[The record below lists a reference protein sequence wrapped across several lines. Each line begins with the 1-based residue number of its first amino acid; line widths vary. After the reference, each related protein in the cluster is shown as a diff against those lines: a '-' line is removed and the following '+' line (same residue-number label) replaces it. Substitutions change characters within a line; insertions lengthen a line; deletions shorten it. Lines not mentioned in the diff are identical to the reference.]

1 MSVTKVPTIPPVGG
15 GNTDYILTNV
25 KMLLDVREG
34 RSGDKLDANVTY
46 RDLVSLGLAN
56 DPSGQVVYIGKTASL
71 SGLPVQP
78 SGVDSDGYDPTKDL
92 TPPPAPTDVVAQGS
106 IGVVFLTWN
115 QPTYRNHA
123 YAEIWRSESDDVATA
138 SLVGTSSTQ
147 GYVDVPNDQLT
158 RYYWIRFVSRADVRG
173 PYSQES
179 ASAKADIDP
188 AVIIAKIE
196 GQILDSSLSKTLSER
211 IKRIESGVD
220 IQTSIQSNVALLQR
234 ATNTAITNEQTV
246 RENAD
251 SALSQSIQ
259 TLTATVGDNNT
270 ALSALITSEET
281 ARVSADTAL
290 ASSISVVGAIADAKT
305 RSFYQDTAPVLDP
318 NDPFN
323 VGDLWVDTNITYADD
338 YLPGDYVIR
347 SNRMNRWDGTQW
359 VEAMDFGFADWF
371 TAIRDEKTARVN
383 GDGALAQ
390 QITNLTSVVDAN
402 YATLQQEQTTRAN
415 ADAALSSDITTL
427 TSTVN
432 TNNSNLTAALQS
444 EASTRASADTALASD
459 ITTLIS
465 TVNTNNSNLT
475 AALQSEATTRA
486 NADSALSSN
495 ITTLTSTVNT
505 NNQTL
510 TAALQTEATTR
521 ADADTALSSD
531 ITTLTSTN
539 QTLAAALQTEA
550 TTRADADTALS
561 NNITTLEST
570 VNTNNQTLTTALQTE
585 ATTRANADG
594 SLFAQYTVKI
604 DSNGHVSGFGLASE
618 TVSGTTTS
626 AFIVRAD
633 KFAIV
638 DPASTSNNLTN
649 SPSADT
655 VPFSIVGG
663 VTYLKSAMIQDAS
676 ISSAK
681 IASLVA
687 NKITSGYINAAVGI
701 NGAKVYGAEL
711 YAGGS
716 TTVTTDG
723 SGNVTGFTA
732 VNPTVNISGGNASFV
747 AGNFSVKNSSTGS
760 AYVPFTV
767 NGGVVYLNTAFIGD
781 GTITNAKIGST
792 IQSTSYTA
800 GSAGWK
806 IDKDGASEFNS
817 NVTFRGSLNV
827 KSASSGARMEM
838 TNSVLKVYDSSG
850 TLRVKIG
857 DLTA

>member
-220 IQTSIQSNVALLQR
+220 IGSSIQNSVALLQR

-246 RENAD
+246 RQNAD
-251 SALSQSIQ
+251 NALSQSIQ
-259 TLTATVGDNNT
+259 TLTATVGNNDT
-270 ALSALITSEET
+270 TLRALITSEET

-290 ASSISVVGAIADAKT
+290 ASSINVVGAIADSKT
-305 RSFYQDTAPVLDP
+305 RSFYQNTAPVLDP

-323 VGDLWVDTNITYADD
+323 VGDLWIDTNITYADD

-359 VEAMDFGFADWF
+359 VDAMDFGFADWF

-390 QITNLTSVVDAN
+390 QITTLTSVVDAN
-402 YATLQQEQTTRAN
+402 YATLEQEQITRAN
-415 ADAALSSDITTL
+415 ADTALSSDISTL

-432 TNNSNLTAALQS
+432 TNNNNLTAALQS
-444 EASTRASADTALASD
+444 EASTRAS
-459 ITTLIS
+459 
-465 TVNTNNSNLT
+465 
-475 AALQSEATTRA
+475 
-486 NADSALSSN
+486 ADSALSSN

-505 NNQTL
+505 NNQAV
-510 TAALQTEATTR
+510 TAALQSEATTR
-521 ADADTALSSD
+521 ANADTALSSN
-531 ITTLTSTN
+531 ITTLTST
-539 QTLAAALQTEA
+539 
-550 TTRADADTALS
+550 
-561 NNITTLEST
+561 
-570 VNTNNQTLTTALQTE
+570 VNTNNTNQTAALQAEATDRANADSALTIALQTE

-604 DSNGHVSGFGLASE
+604 DNNGHVSGFGLASE

-626 AFIVRAD
+626 AFIIRAD
-633 KFAIV
+633 KFAVV
-638 DPASTSNNLTN
+638 DPDSTSNNLTN
-649 SPSADT
+649 TPSADT
-655 VPFSIVGG
+655 VPFSVVGG

-687 NKITSGYINAAVGI
+687 NKITSGYINAVVGI

-711 YAGGS
+711 YSGGS
-716 TTVTTDG
+716 VTTQTDAN
-723 SGNVTGFTA
+723 GNVTGFTPA
-732 VNPTVNISGGNASFV
+732 NPTVKVSGGNATFV
-747 AGNFSVKNSSTGS
+747 ASSFKVANSATGTPTD
-760 AYVPFTV
+760 YTPFEVV
-767 NGGVVYLNTAFIGD
+767 NNVVYIKTAMIKNASISLAQID
-781 GTITNAKIGST
+781 TANITNLSSIKADMGTITAGKL
-792 IQSTSYTA
+792 QSTD
-800 GSAGWK
+800 GK
-806 IDKDGASEFNS
+806 FVIDLDNKTISIE
-817 NVTFRGSLNV
+817 T
-827 KSASSGARMEM
+827 
-838 TNSVLKVYDSSG
+838 
-850 TLRVKIG
+850 
-857 DLTA
+857 

>member
-220 IQTSIQSNVALLQR
+220 IGSSIQNSVALLQR
-234 ATNTAITNEQTV
+234 STNTAITNEQTV
-246 RENAD
+246 RQNAD
-251 SALSQSIQ
+251 NALSQSIQ
-259 TLTATVGDNNT
+259 TLTATVGNNDT
-270 ALSALITSEET
+270 TLRALITSEET

-290 ASSISVVGAIADAKT
+290 ASSINVVGAIADSKT
-305 RSFYQDTAPVLDP
+305 RSFYQNTAPVLDP

-323 VGDLWVDTNITYADD
+323 VGDLWIDTNITYADD

-359 VEAMDFGFADWF
+359 VDAMDFGFADWF

-390 QITNLTSVVDAN
+390 QITTLTSVVDAN
-402 YATLQQEQTTRAN
+402 YATLEQEQITRAN
-415 ADAALSSDITTL
+415 ADTALSSDISTL

-432 TNNSNLTAALQS
+432 TNNNNLTAALQS
-444 EASTRASADTALASD
+444 EASTRAS
-459 ITTLIS
+459 
-465 TVNTNNSNLT
+465 
-475 AALQSEATTRA
+475 
-486 NADSALSSN
+486 ADSALSSN

-505 NNQTL
+505 NNQAV
-510 TAALQTEATTR
+510 TAALQSEATTR
-521 ADADTALSSD
+521 ANADTALSSN
-531 ITTLTSTN
+531 ITTLTST
-539 QTLAAALQTEA
+539 
-550 TTRADADTALS
+550 
-561 NNITTLEST
+561 
-570 VNTNNQTLTTALQTE
+570 VNTNNTNQTAALQAEATDRANADSALTIALQTE

-604 DSNGHVSGFGLASE
+604 DNNGHVSGFGLASE

-626 AFIVRAD
+626 AFIIRAD
-633 KFAIV
+633 KFAVV
-638 DPASTSNNLTN
+638 DPDSTSNNLTN
-649 SPSADT
+649 TPSADT
-655 VPFSIVGG
+655 VPFSVVGG

-687 NKITSGYINAAVGI
+687 NKITSGYINAVVGI

-711 YAGGS
+711 YSGGS
-716 TTVTTDG
+716 VTTQTDAN
-723 SGNVTGFTA
+723 GNVTGFTPA
-732 VNPTVNISGGNASFV
+732 NPTVKVSGGNATFV
-747 AGNFSVKNSSTGS
+747 ASSFKVANSATGTPTD
-760 AYVPFTV
+760 YTPFEVV
-767 NGGVVYLNTAFIGD
+767 NNVVYIKTAMIKNASISLAQID
-781 GTITNAKIGST
+781 TANITNLSSIKADMGTITAGKL
-792 IQSTSYTA
+792 QSTD
-800 GSAGWK
+800 GK
-806 IDKDGASEFNS
+806 FVID
-817 NVTFRGSLNV
+817 LNN
-827 KSASSGARMEM
+827 KTISIE
-838 TNSVLKVYDSSG
+838 T
-850 TLRVKIG
+850 
-857 DLTA
+857 